1 MPYWIHE
8 EGQVVGPMRAID
20 VLRRAHPSTPVSD
33 GKDWFRLEDAGAG
46 SETAV
51 SDDQSSDLYA
61 TPTGPSLG

>member
-8 EGQVVGPMRAID
+8 DGQVVGPMRAID

-33 GKDWFRLEDAGAG
+33 GKDWFRLEEARAG
-46 SETAV
+46 SENTA
-51 SDDQSSDLYA
+51 SESQSADLDL